1 MIRLTKSCALLA
13 LSLLLTGCG
22 YHVGSQGNLL
32 PKDLRTIAVVPWG
45 NATSQYKL
53 STYMAEA
60 ISRELISRTRY
71 NVVSDP
77 NTADA
82 TLSGAIANMFTSA
95 SVYDPVS
102 GRGTGAQI
110 MVQVQVKLLGKD
122 GKVLFFRPNLEF
134 RDRYEIAVDPRQ
146 YVDESQATL
155 ERISKDMARTVVSS
169 ILESF

>member
-1 MIRLTKSCALLA
+1 MIRHLRSTALLA
-13 LSLLLTGCG
+13 VSLMLTSCG
-22 YHVGSQGNLL
+22 YQVGSQGNLL

-53 STYMAEA
+53 STFMAEA

-71 NVVSDP
+71 SVVSDP
-77 NTADA
+77 KTADA
-82 TLSGAIANMFTSA
+82 TISGSIANMFTSA

-110 MVQVQVKLLGKD
+110 MVQVQIRLIGKD

-146 YVDESQATL
+146 YIDESQATM
-155 ERISKDMARTVVSS
+155 ERISKDMARTVVSA